1 MANIIKLYAA
11 YKSGFLGNNILDTY
25 FSFMANM
32 ISEERLSV
40 VEDTV
45 IAAKFEERYKM
56 ELPLPF
62 IRQVLGVGVQN
73 GSFIED
79 HGKYSVVVNE
89 IAKHCFSK
97 TDFDALWKRQKLVY
111 ALETAPVA
119 SHRRRCASKHKHCL
133 IELRALC
140 SDLQRA
146 IARSKFG
153 MIGWLVLLIHHN
165 KLQPRKRREHR
176 AARANDHIYFS

>member
-1 MANIIKLYAA
+1 MATIIKLYAA
-11 YKSGFLGNNILDTY
+11 YKAGYLGNNILDTY

-32 ISEERLSV
+32 ISEEGLTV

-45 IAAKFEERYKM
+45 VAAKFKERYTM

-89 IAKHCFSK
+89 IAKYRFSE
-97 TDFDALWKRQKLVY
+97 TDFDALWDRLIKDFSEYCRVKDVN
-111 ALETAPVA
+111 AA
-119 SHRRRCASKHKHCL
+119 S
-133 IELRALC
+133 
-140 SDLQRA
+140 
-146 IARSKFG
+146 
-153 MIGWLVLLIHHN
+153 
-165 KLQPRKRREHR
+165 
-176 AARANDHIYFS
+176 

>member
-89 IAKHCFSK
+89 IAKQRW
-97 TDFDALWKRQKLVY
+97 TRGYKRYK
-111 ALETAPVA
+111 ET
-119 SHRRRCASKHKHCL
+119 SGL
-133 IELRALC
+133 IEWKEC
-140 SDLQRA
+140 QIFHS
-146 IARSKFG
+146 IFT
-153 MIGWLVLLIHHN
+153 
-165 KLQPRKRREHR
+165 
-176 AARANDHIYFS
+176 